1 MFKRAFAR
9 FQRKQLG
16 SAQSETVTRVMTAY
30 DAILVSLVVS
40 SNNQRSDWKTAE
52 QQVAALKAWRAF
64 SAPARVAVL
73 AMLHERLQRLALQAF
88 LIRHAAG
95 YGAVTVELLAAMFGL
110 SASAIRSETNALVV
124 KGLVNAMWN
133 EDATVLVFEEGLPS
147 RVETLA
153 LQLVEKLRDL
163 EEANEVVKDELRGE
177 RRDVSGRGRHAG
189 TFGLRPAWMK
199 KENRVRGK

>member
-1 MFKRAFAR
+1 M
-9 FQRKQLG
+9 
-16 SAQSETVTRVMTAY
+16 
-30 DAILVSLVVS
+30 
-40 SNNQRSDWKTAE
+40 
-52 QQVAALKAWRAF
+52 AALKAWRAF
-64 SAPARVAVL
+64 SAPARAAVL
-73 AMLHERLQRLALQAF
+73 AMLHERLQAF
-88 LIRHAAG
+88 LIRHAAV

>member
-1 MFKRAFAR
+1 M
-9 FQRKQLG
+9 
-16 SAQSETVTRVMTAY
+16 
-30 DAILVSLVVS
+30 
-40 SNNQRSDWKTAE
+40 
-52 QQVAALKAWRAF
+52 AALKAWSAF
-64 SAPARVAVL
+64 SAPARAAVL

-88 LIRHAAG
+88 LIRHAAV

-153 LQLVEKLRDL
+153 LQLVEKLRIW
-163 EEANEVVKDELRGE
+163 
-177 RRDVSGRGRHAG
+177 RRRTR
-189 TFGLRPAWMK
+189 W
-199 KENRVRGK
+199 